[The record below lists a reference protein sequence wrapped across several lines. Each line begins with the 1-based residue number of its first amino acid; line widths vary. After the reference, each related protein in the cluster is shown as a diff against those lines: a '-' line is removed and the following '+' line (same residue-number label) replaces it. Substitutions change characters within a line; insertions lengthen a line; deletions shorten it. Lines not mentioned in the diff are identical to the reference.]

1 MAKQPKTVLQ
11 QLQQMAAHAF
21 EVDTKP
27 GAMIPRSGVISFA
40 PGGHSFTY
48 NRLDWQGTPTGDD
61 IEIQYGQKLLIL
73 VL

>member
-21 EVDTKP
+21 AVDVEP
-27 GAMIPRSGVISFA
+27 GAMIPRIGVVSFA
-40 PGGHSFTY
+40 PGGSSFVY